1 MKDGILSFKRH
12 NNQRLLCGLFELWAL
27 LFMTFILSCVYIT
40 QTTRLKKIMKTI
52 KYVLFTPLFLAN
64 IYILYAFLRS
74 FYVYYSGGAAKILAE
89 SSFEHTR
96 EVYMGFHCLTL
107 AACFFILLFSIKKL
121 NRFPCF
127 SFFLSVLPIVYF
139 IFVIFIF
146 DIF

>member
-1 MKDGILSFKRH
+1 MKP
-12 NNQRLLCGLFELWAL
+12 
-27 LFMTFILSCVYIT
+27 
-40 QTTRLKKIMKTI
+40 I
-52 KYVLFTPLFLAN
+52 KYFLYKHMFLAN

-89 SSFEHTR
+89 SSFEHAR

>member
-12 NNQRLLCGLFELWAL
+12 NNQRALCGLFELWAL
-27 LFMTFILSCVYIT
+27 LFKLCIYRTNNQI
-40 QTTRLKKIMKTI
+40 KKIMKTI

-89 SSFEHTR
+89 SSFEHAR

>member
-1 MKDGILSFKRH
+1 MGFTFYDFYFKLCIYYT
-12 NNQRLLCGLFELWAL
+12 NNQ
-27 LFMTFILSCVYIT
+27 I
-40 QTTRLKKIMKTI
+40 KKIMKTI

-89 SSFEHTR
+89 SSFEHAR